1 MQGQGEVVTSGV
13 RAGLGASSSSF
24 WLRRW
29 MLQSLSP
36 SGLVSHHAD
45 LVGLRANEV
54 NSMIIADV
62 HKSGIFR

>member
-1 MQGQGEVVTSGV
+1 MLVVPLHGKHTLIQRRSKCAKQPGPYLHGV
-13 RAGLGASSSSF
+13 SR
-24 WLRRW
+24 
-29 MLQSLSP
+29 